1 MSSRSRQTAAAAE
14 PEVIRSAIYT
24 RKSTEEGLSQDF
36 NSLDNQR
43 ERCELF
49 IGSQGWQLVS
59 DRFDDGGF
67 TGGNTKRPALQRLL
81 CAVKEGLVDRIVVY
95 KMDRLTRSLRDFLDL
110 AELFEQYGASI
121 VSVTEMFD
129 TSTSSGR
136 LFLHILLSFGQF
148 EREQIAERT
157 QHKMSAARRK
167 GKRTGGTPPLGYDIV
182 DTKLVINEA
191 EAQQVRMIFQL
202 YLEHEAILSV
212 VQELNRRGRLTKSWT
227 TRRGIVRHLA
237 GSEGTLQQVQEI
249 SELYGLDRPLVI
261 QYLDWIWGFLHGDFG
276 RSIFT
281 GEPVIDMLASALPV
295 TIRIVFFGTLLSVV
309 IGLLLGTIAALKAN
323 TAIDRGI
330 VSFAIAVSSI
340 PSFFFALVVMMVF
353 SVILQWT
360 PVAGSESWEHYILP
374 VLTVALGSLMGR
386 TRLMRTNMV
395 TALRSDYIRTARAMG
410 HSTRTILFKYA
421 FRVAIV
427 PLVAIT
433 LIQLGNQLGRTV
445 IIETVFG
452 MNGLGTEVT
461 RAILRQDF
469 PVVQATVLLISLI
482 FIALTI
488 VADIINSKLDPRIR
502 LS

>member
-1 MSSRSRQTAAAAE
+1 MRFFINRTVMASLTIIMVS
-14 PEVIRSAIYT
+14 V
-24 RKSTEEGLSQDF
+24 LS
-36 NSLDNQR
+36 
-43 ERCELF
+43 F
-49 IGSQGWQLVS
+49 IL
-59 DRFDDGGF
+59 
-67 TGGNTKRPALQRLL
+67 LRLS
-81 CAVKEGLVDRIVVY
+81 G
-95 KMDRLTRSLRDFLDL
+95 DL
-110 AELFEQYGASI
+110 ASI
-121 VSVTEMFD
+121 
-129 TSTSSGR
+129 
-136 LFLHILLSFGQF
+136 
-148 EREQIAERT
+148 
-157 QHKMSAARRK
+157 
-167 GKRTGGTPPLGYDIV
+167 
-182 DTKLVINEA
+182 
-191 EAQQVRMIFQL
+191 
-202 YLEHEAILSV
+202 
-212 VQELNRRGRLTKSWT
+212 
-227 TRRGIVRHLA
+227 LA
-237 GSEGTLQQVQEI
+237 GSEGSLQQVQEI

-323 TAIDRGI
+323 TAVDRGI
-330 VSFAIAVSSI
+330 VCFAIAVSSI

>member
-1 MSSRSRQTAAAAE
+1 MRFFINRTVMASLTIIMVS
-14 PEVIRSAIYT
+14 V
-24 RKSTEEGLSQDF
+24 LS
-36 NSLDNQR
+36 
-43 ERCELF
+43 F
-49 IGSQGWQLVS
+49 IL
-59 DRFDDGGF
+59 
-67 TGGNTKRPALQRLL
+67 LRLS
-81 CAVKEGLVDRIVVY
+81 G
-95 KMDRLTRSLRDFLDL
+95 DL
-110 AELFEQYGASI
+110 A
-121 VSVTEMFD
+121 
-129 TSTSSGR
+129 ST
-136 LFLHILLSFGQF
+136 
-148 EREQIAERT
+148 
-157 QHKMSAARRK
+157 
-167 GKRTGGTPPLGYDIV
+167 
-182 DTKLVINEA
+182 
-191 EAQQVRMIFQL
+191 
-202 YLEHEAILSV
+202 
-212 VQELNRRGRLTKSWT
+212 
-227 TRRGIVRHLA
+227 LA

-249 SELYGLDRPLVI
+249 SELYGLDRPLII
-261 QYLDWIWGFLHGDFG
+261 QYLDWIWRFLHGDFG

>member
-1 MSSRSRQTAAAAE
+1 MRFFINRTVMASLTIIMVS
-14 PEVIRSAIYT
+14 V
-24 RKSTEEGLSQDF
+24 LS
-36 NSLDNQR
+36 
-43 ERCELF
+43 F
-49 IGSQGWQLVS
+49 IL
-59 DRFDDGGF
+59 
-67 TGGNTKRPALQRLL
+67 LRLS
-81 CAVKEGLVDRIVVY
+81 G
-95 KMDRLTRSLRDFLDL
+95 DL
-110 AELFEQYGASI
+110 ASI
-121 VSVTEMFD
+121 
-129 TSTSSGR
+129 
-136 LFLHILLSFGQF
+136 
-148 EREQIAERT
+148 
-157 QHKMSAARRK
+157 
-167 GKRTGGTPPLGYDIV
+167 
-182 DTKLVINEA
+182 
-191 EAQQVRMIFQL
+191 
-202 YLEHEAILSV
+202 
-212 VQELNRRGRLTKSWT
+212 
-227 TRRGIVRHLA
+227 LA